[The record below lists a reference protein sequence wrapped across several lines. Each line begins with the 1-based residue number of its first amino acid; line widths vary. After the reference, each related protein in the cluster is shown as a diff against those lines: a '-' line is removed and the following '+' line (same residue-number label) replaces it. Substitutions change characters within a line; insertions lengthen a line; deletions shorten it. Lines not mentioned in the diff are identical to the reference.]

1 MFLLQLFRNH
11 ENWLR
16 YRVKRMI
23 AVKHKDVFDSNF
35 QSVKKRCTQY
45 FFNRNRWWL
54 ILLLVIIAYTVGV
67 SIDVKYLN
75 ILSLSNLSA
84 KIIIDQRATNVAT
97 IISMTLAV
105 VGFLIGN
112 IAIKESQTYKLLFT
126 NSKLYPIIY
135 FTLSTIGS
143 LMIISLLRDSVTS
156 EFIYSRLVI
165 TGTYLVI
172 VVLLLIGYLFRTIIH
187 FTDAKKIHNFLHL
200 EFIEEGK
207 RNLYTILI
215 EKYSKIE
222 YDRLMNDKSIK
233 RRNFF
238 DDLDFNFDGR
248 LPLEDN
254 GMATELDDLLAQDK
268 VLLDVNMVD
277 IEYYISLKQKQGQ
290 LYYSE
295 LQLGQFFDAQSQ
307 YLSCTDSPNSKAE
320 QKLLRNSLVV
330 RKKNVVDD
338 PFPMRKY
345 FDQKLEEYSQEGKH
359 KNLEPI
365 LQSYLEYY
373 SLQMKCE
380 VKP

>member
-1 MFLLQLFRNH
+1 
-11 ENWLR
+11 
-16 YRVKRMI
+16 MI